1 MAKST
6 LLFTRRAAQLALEKK
21 KQFLAT
27 LLAEGSIDYAGI
39 RAEIKPYFTLRYLL
53 EKITQEEFDAI
64 LRR

>member
-1 MAKST
+1 M
-6 LLFTRRAAQLALEKK
+6 ALEKK